1 VLASKQTSRKS
12 LIGWLIDDSGAV
24 SIYLVISTAAVLLFT
39 SVLIDYAR
47 VAAYNKQVELA
58 AQSAIRSALSAY
70 DGPLYE
76 RYGLFGNGGTDRNE
90 IFAHAAKNN
99 WLDSKQAGFQLLD
112 IRYLSSKVQEYETLG
127 RYDVFKR
134 QVLEE
139 MKYKAP
145 IDFTLEVASKF
156 APVATAMKEASAAV
170 GMMEKLRKVYDKRE
184 ASLTKLLGMQRE
196 AAKATST
203 ASSLIPFS
211 VKDAMTGDDTA
222 ASIVGGYSSYLSWI
236 AHDAYLK
243 EKELPL
249 YTESIRSYE
258 TRARI
263 LASNLQSKSMA
274 ALRRHQDLEGKMLK
288 ELAAAER
295 YNGEMQEV
303 IRQARQEQS
312 GGGFDRASK
321 QKLPG
326 GSVDAVPGGDLKQLQ
341 ETTKSVDEL
350 LLAPAWFETYRNEIS
365 AQTTDYASFDS
376 EAAGFQSSLVAAIG
390 GMGSELLLAEGVVQ
404 LRIAFEQYDR
414 QYSDQGTVIGQR
426 IREREARTQHDAERK
441 KQEDKAK
448 SAWKEARKLLHSI
461 TSIPQLSEHQEMF
474 DQAGKRYSASLA
486 FNQRSSNSP
495 EDEVKTG
502 TPEEEAGDAA
512 DGAMTSMGS
521 MFGGMA
527 DMLEGMRDTLYINE
541 YTVQRF
547 SRFDPQKLGAV
558 FKNGDMDELSH
569 ALNLNNQETEYI
581 LYGFQSPT
589 ANLAAAYGELF
600 AVRLAVRT
608 MEGFIVCQSM
618 GHPLL
623 ILAGAIVYG
632 LEQAMAD
639 LLKLVSTGSTPLSK
653 YAPVEISYKDYL
665 RLFLL
670 VHGGGGEGRMAR
682 IIAVIEHNTGMALAT
697 TPTGLSGELKTSVN
711 LWFLPSVIRGLAATG
726 LLGGKVSG
734 SRYETTR
741 TIGLSYS

>member
-1 VLASKQTSRKS
+1 VLARKQNSRKS
-12 LIGWLIDDSGAV
+12 LFGRLIDDSGAV

-47 VAAYNKQVELA
+47 VAAYNKQAELA

-90 IFAHAAKNN
+90 IFSHAVKHN
-99 WLDSKQAGFQLLD
+99 WSDSEEAAFQLLD
-112 IRYLSSKVQEYETLG
+112 IRYESSKVHEYETLG

-184 ASLTKLLGMQRE
+184 SSLTKLLGMQRE
-196 AAKATST
+196 AAKAAS
-203 ASSLIPFS
+203 APSSLIPFTL
-211 VKDAMTGDDTA
+211 KDAMTGDTA
-222 ASIVGGYSSYLSWI
+222 ASIVGGYSTYLSWI
-236 AHDAYLK
+236 AHDAHLR
-243 EKELPL
+243 EKELPM

-258 TRARI
+258 ARARV
-263 LASNLQSKSMA
+263 LASDLQSKSMA
-274 ALRRHQDLEGKMLK
+274 ALRRHQELEVKMLK

-303 IRQARQEQS
+303 IRQARQGQS

-326 GSVDAVPGGDLKQLQ
+326 GTVDAVPGGDLKQIQ
-341 ETTKSVDEL
+341 ETTKTVDEL
-350 LLAPAWFETYRNEIS
+350 LLAPAWFESYRKEIS

-376 EAAGFQSSLVAAIG
+376 EAAGFQSSMVAAVG
-390 GMGSELLLAEGVVQ
+390 GMGSELLLAERVVQ
-404 LRIAFEQYDR
+404 LRISFEQYDR
-414 QYSDQGTVIGQR
+414 QYSDQGTVVGQR
-426 IREREARTQHDAERK
+426 IRERDARTQHDAERK

-495 EDEVKTG
+495 DDEVQSG
-502 TPEEEAGDAA
+502 PPEEEAGDAA
-512 DGAMTSMGS
+512 DEAMNAMGS

-527 DMLEGMRDTLYINE
+527 DMLEGMRDTLYYNE
-541 YTVQRF
+541 YIVQRF

-558 FKNGDMDELSH
+558 FKNGDLDELSH
-569 ALNLNNQETEYI
+569 ALSLNNQEIEYI

-639 LLKLVSTGSTPLSK
+639 LLKLVSSGSTPLSK
-653 YAPVEISYKDYL
+653 YAPVEVTYKDYL

-682 IIAVIEHNTGMALAT
+682 IIAVIEHNTGMSLAA